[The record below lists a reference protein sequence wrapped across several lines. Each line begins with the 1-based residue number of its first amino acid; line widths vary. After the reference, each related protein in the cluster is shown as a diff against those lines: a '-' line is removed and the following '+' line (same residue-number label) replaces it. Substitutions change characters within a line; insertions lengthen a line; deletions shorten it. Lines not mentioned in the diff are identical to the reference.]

1 MRVTVISP
9 NSAPRQPRPG
19 QLVVNT
25 TSHNRE
31 LGALFSPFYLGPVNL
46 YGGQVSQ
53 NMENAWQ
60 YAKVYASLLEPD
72 GTVGEKY
79 FTWARAGWNNKVANR
94 YPIRKGAK
102 PVFSLWDGRQLSY
115 VEARKAI
122 YLPLY
127 RDAVVKSGGYQ
138 KLVDLGKSCDELLLV
153 DFDGY
158 DHRQMGMSYSDVLNN
173 PSRPMGHAFVLAM
186 MLEHGERVSLA
197 DIEAAAGPSVAP
209 QQSSLF

>member
-1 MRVTVISP
+1 MRVTVVSP
-9 NSAPRQPRPG
+9 NTAPRHARPG

-31 LGALFSPFYLGPVNL
+31 LGTLFSPFYLGPVNL
-46 YGGQVSQ
+46 YAGQVSQ

-60 YAKVYASLLEPD
+60 YAKVYASMLESD
-72 GTVGEKY
+72 GSVGEKY
-79 FTWARAGWNNKVANR
+79 FEWARAGWNNKVANR

-102 PVFSLWDGRQLSY
+102 PLFSLWDGKQLSY

-138 KLVDLGKSCDELLLV
+138 KLVDLGKSCEELVLV

-158 DHRQMGMSYSDVLNN
+158 DHRAMEMTYLDVINN

-186 MLEHGERVSLA
+186 MLDLGPRVTLA
-197 DIEAAAGPSVAP
+197 DIETAAGPAVAP
-209 QQSSLF
+209 KQSSLF